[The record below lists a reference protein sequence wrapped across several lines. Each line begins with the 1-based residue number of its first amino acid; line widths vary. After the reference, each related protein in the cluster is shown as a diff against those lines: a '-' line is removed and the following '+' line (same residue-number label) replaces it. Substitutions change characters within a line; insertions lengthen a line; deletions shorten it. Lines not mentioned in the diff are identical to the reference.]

1 MPNLS
6 QMKRKR
12 MLEFLEKIKEEHKN
26 DDKMLIALGEIESE
40 LNAKKYGLVWEEH
53 EEKVDVQMRT
63 HIPVFTEVKEREISV
78 ALDKPYNFLL
88 EGDNLHSLY
97 LLEKTHKG
105 KIDLIYIDPPYN
117 TGNSFIYDDY
127 LVGDDDSYK
136 HSKWASFIEKR
147 LLIAKELLSPTGYI
161 FISIDDKELSVM
173 RLLCDSIFGESRF
186 LTTIG
191 WEKRTKCQN
200 TKTARKMLQ
209 PRIEYIL
216 VYKNFDERAEFNCH
230 TIGVKDYPLSDEKGQ
245 YRQEEIGQM
254 GASGI
259 RGRGSM
265 IFDILGIMPKAG
277 NQWKIGKDTVNE
289 FIARNDIYIQ
299 GEKVYRKIRP
309 TDETQDNI
317 KPFWALF
324 NANQYGTA
332 ESAKAELSNILGTKE
347 HEFETVKPIQMI
359 EEIIFQAT
367 SDDSVILDFFAG
379 SATTAQAV
387 LETNKDYGGN
397 RRFILCTNDDNKICS
412 EIAHPRIKTVITGKR
427 ADGSIYSDGIS
438 ANLKYYRTDFVAR
451 DEEFL
456 SDALLEH
463 IAEMIQLEH
472 GVKIDGSQYLMI
484 MSDKDADELQKQFE
498 EYNGVKALY
507 VSRNVLLTTEQLK
520 TFEGVE
526 IHIIPDDYFKF
537 ELKEEG
543 QAW

>member
-6 QMKRKR
+6 QIKRKR
-12 MLEFLEKIKEEHKN
+12 MLEFLKKIKEEHKN
-26 DDKMLIALGEIESE
+26 DDEMLIALGEIESE

-53 EEKVDVQMRT
+53 EEKVDIQMQAN
-63 HIPVFTEVKEREISV
+63 IPVFTEVKELEIS
-78 ALDKPYNFLL
+78 AAPKQPYNFLL

-97 LLEKTHKG
+97 LLEKTHRG
-105 KIDLIYIDPPYN
+105 AIDLIYIDPPYN
-117 TGNSFIYDDY
+117 TGNSFIYDDHII
-127 LVGDDDSYK
+127 GDDDGYK
-136 HSKWASFIEKR
+136 HSKWASFMEKR
-147 LLIAKELLSPTGYI
+147 LLLAKELLSPKGYI
-161 FISIDDKELSVM
+161 FISIDDKEFSVM
-173 RLLCDSIFGESRF
+173 KLLCDSIFGEMRF

-216 VYKNFDERAEFNCH
+216 VYKNFDTRAEFTCH
-230 TIGVKDYPLSDEKGQ
+230 TIGEKDYTHSDEKGQ
-245 YRQEEIGQM
+245 YRKEEVGQM

-265 IFDILGIMPKAG
+265 IFDILGIMPKPG
-277 NQWKIGKDTVNE
+277 NQWKIGKETVNE
-289 FIARNDIYIQ
+289 YFDRGDLFEQRGKI
-299 GEKVYRKIRP
+299 YRKIRP
-309 TDETQDNI
+309 YDETQDNI

-347 HEFETVKPIQMI
+347 HGFETVKPIQMI
-359 EEIIFQAT
+359 EEIIFQTT
-367 SDDSVILDFFAG
+367 SENSVVLDFFAG
-379 SATTAQAV
+379 SATTAQSV

-397 RRFILCTNDDNKICS
+397 RRFILCTNNESNICS
-412 EIAHPRIKTVITGKR
+412 EIAYPRIKTVITGKR
-427 ADGSIYSDGIS
+427 ADGSMYSEGLP
-438 ANLKYYRTDFVAR
+438 ANLKYYRTDFVSR

-456 SDALLEH
+456 SDELLKH

-472 GVKIDGSQYLMI
+472 GVKIDKNQYLMV
-484 MSDKDADELQKQFE
+484 MSDEEADELQKHFR
-498 EYNGVKALY
+498 EYDGVKALY
-507 VSRNVLLTTEQLK
+507 VSQNVLLTTEQLK
-520 TFEGVE
+520 TFNGIE
-526 IHIIPDDYFKF
+526 IYIIPDNYFKF

>member
-6 QMKRKR
+6 QIKRKR
-12 MLEFLEKIKEEHKN
+12 MLEFLDKIKEEHKN
-26 DDKMLIALGEIESE
+26 DDETLIALGEIENE
-40 LNAKKYGLVWEEH
+40 LNSKKYGLVWEEH

-63 HIPVFTEVKEREISV
+63 HIPVFTEVKKREIS
-78 ALDKPYNFLL
+78 AAPEKPYNFLL

-105 KIDLIYIDPPYN
+105 SIDLIYIDPPYN

-127 LVGDDDSYK
+127 IVGDEDSYK

-147 LLIAKELLSPTGYI
+147 LLIAKKLLSPKGYI

-200 TKTARKMLQ
+200 TKTARRMLQ

-230 TIGVKDYPLSDEKGQ
+230 TIGLKEYPLSDDKGR

-265 IFDILGIMPKAG
+265 IFDILGVMPKTG
-277 NQWKIGKDTVNE
+277 NQWKIGKETVNE
-289 FIARNDIYIQ
+289 FIERGDLFVQ

-332 ESAKAELSNILGTKE
+332 ESAKAELSNTLGTKE

-359 EEIIFQAT
+359 EEIVFQAT
-367 SDDSVILDFFAG
+367 SNDSVILDFFAG

-387 LETNKDYGGN
+387 LEANKDYGGN
-397 RRFILCTNDDNKICS
+397 RRFILCTNNENSICS
-412 EIAHPRIKTVITGKR
+412 EIAYPRIKTVITGKR
-427 ADGSIYSDGIS
+427 ADGSTYSDGTP

-472 GVKIDGSQYLMI
+472 GVKIDGSGYRMI
-484 MSDKDADELQKQFE
+484 MSDEESDSLLNDVDELAKIK
-498 EYNGVKALY
+498 VLY
-507 VSRNVLLTTEQLK
+507 ISKNVLLTTEQREKLRGK
-520 TFEGVE
+520 E
-526 IHIIPDDYFKF
+526 IHIIPDDYFLF
-537 ELKEEG
+537 ELREEV
-543 QAW
+543 QL